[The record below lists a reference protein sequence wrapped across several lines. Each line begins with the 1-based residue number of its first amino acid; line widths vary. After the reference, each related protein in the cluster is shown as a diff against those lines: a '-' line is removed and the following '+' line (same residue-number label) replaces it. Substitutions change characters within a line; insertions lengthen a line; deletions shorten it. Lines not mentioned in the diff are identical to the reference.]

1 MNTAKTVGAKH
12 FVGKCFAPADFA
24 TALDLL
30 KETLD
35 NPHTFRLYYMQL
47 QNAFLS

>member
-1 MNTAKTVGAKH
+1 MPPIRTTLCNSSYAAK
-12 FVGKCFAPADFA
+12 PDFA
-24 TALDLL
+24 QALDLL